1 MQLPANYVASY
12 PASRTEYP
20 PLRVAIVMQS
30 NHANRYLHLD
40 CEAQRIGIGDIS
52 GVLN

>member
-1 MQLPANYVASY
+1 MQVPANYVASY
-12 PASRTEYP
+12 SASRTEYP
-20 PLRVAIVMQS
+20 LLRFAIVMQS